1 MKSSIDIIIPIYNEE
16 ETIPLLID
24 RLEKLR
30 TANSDYHF
38 NLICVDDGSRD
49 RSLAILR
56 PLLQEN
62 DQLICLS
69 RNFGHQIALT
79 AGLDYSTA
87 DAAVIIDA
95 DLQDP
100 PEVIP
105 DLIARWHEG
114 FQIVY
119 AQRRSRVDSTFKKWT
134 AYVYYRLL
142 NVLATVDI
150 PPDTGDFRLL
160 DREVVTA
167 LQNYPERNRFLR
179 GIIASLGF
187 KQTSVLFD
195 RQPRQLGETKY
206 PFSKMLKFAIDG
218 ILSFSVV
225 PLKLISLAGFA
236 VAFLSL
242 LGIMYAF
249 YMKFFRPDIT
259 VSGWTLTVIAIFF
272 MGGVQMIML
281 GVMGEYIGRMY
292 TEAQG
297 RPLYLIDSR
306 RSKMNR
312 LKNSTVAK

>member
-1 MKSSIDIIIPIYNEE
+1 MKPTIDIIIPIYNEE

-24 RLEKLR
+24 RLEKLKS
-30 TANSDYHF
+30 ANADNQF

-49 RSLAILR
+49 RSLAMLQ
-56 PLLQEN
+56 PLLKAN

-79 AGLDYSTA
+79 AGLDHSTA
-87 DAAVIIDA
+87 DAAIIIDA

-100 PEVIP
+100 PEVIL
-105 DLIARWHEG
+105 DLIARWQDG

-119 AQRRSRVDSTFKKWT
+119 AQRRSRVDSSFKKFT

-142 NVLATVDI
+142 NLLATVDI

-160 DREVVTA
+160 DREVVEA

-187 KQTSVLFD
+187 RQTAVLFD

-225 PLKLISLAGFA
+225 PLKLISLVGFGA
-236 VAFLSL
+236 AAISMI
-242 LGIMYAF
+242 GILYAF
-249 YMKFFRPDIT
+249 YMRFFRPDIT
-259 VSGWTLTVIAIFF
+259 VSGWTLTFIAIFF

-292 TEAQG
+292 TETQG
-297 RPLYLIDSR
+297 RPLYLIDSK

-312 LKNSTVAK
+312 SKKNR

>member
-1 MKSSIDIIIPIYNEE
+1 MKPSVDIIIPIYNEE
-16 ETIPLLID
+16 ESIPLLLD
-24 RLEKLR
+24 RLERLK
-30 TANSDYHF
+30 AAHPDYDF

-49 RSLAILR
+49 GSVEKLRSLLK
-56 PLLQEN
+56 PN

-79 AGLDYSTA
+79 AGLDHSTA
-87 DAAVIIDA
+87 DATVIIDA

-105 DLIARWHEG
+105 DLIARWQEG

-119 AQRRSRVDSTFKKWT
+119 AQRRSRVDSSFKKMT
-134 AYVYYRLL
+134 AYTFYRLL
-142 NVLATVDI
+142 NLLATVEI

-160 DREVVTA
+160 DKVVVEA
-167 LQNYPERNRFLR
+167 LHNYPERNRFLR

-195 RQPRQLGETKY
+195 RQPRSLGETKY
-206 PFSKMLKFAIDG
+206 PLSKMVKFAIDG

-225 PLKLISLAGFA
+225 PLKLISLAGFV
-236 VAFLSL
+236 VAFISL
-242 LGIMYAF
+242 LGILYAF
-249 YMKFFRPDIT
+249 YMKIFRPDIT

-306 RSKMNR
+306 RSKLNR
-312 LKNSTVAK
+312 SKINR

>member
-1 MKSSIDIIIPIYNEE
+1 MKPSIDIIIPIYNEE
-16 ETIPLLID
+16 DSIPLLID
-24 RLEKLR
+24 RLEQLKL
-30 TANSDYHF
+30 AIPNYQL
-38 NLICVDDGSRD
+38 NLIWVDDGSRD
-49 RSLAILR
+49 GSLQKLQT
-56 PLLQEN
+56 LLKSH

-79 AGLDYSTA
+79 AGLDHSTA
-87 DAAVIIDA
+87 DATVMIDA

-105 DLIARWHEG
+105 SLIARWQEG

-119 AQRRSRVDSTFKKWT
+119 AQRRSRVDSSFKKWT

-142 NVLATVDI
+142 NRLATVDI

-160 DREVVTA
+160 DREVVA
-167 LQNYPERNRFLR
+167 VLQNYPERNRFLR

-195 RQPRQLGETKY
+195 RQPRQMGETKY
-206 PFSKMLKFAIDG
+206 PLSKMLKFAIDG

-225 PLKLISLAGFA
+225 PLKLISLVGFGAAA
-236 VAFLSL
+236 VSMI
-242 LGIMYAF
+242 GILYAV
-249 YMKFFRPDIT
+249 YMRLFRPDIT
-259 VSGWTLTVIAIFF
+259 VSGWTLTFIAIFF

-292 TEAQG
+292 TETQA
-297 RPLYLIDSR
+297 RPLYLIDAK
-306 RSKMNR
+306 RSKVS
-312 LKNSTVAK
+312 KTEK